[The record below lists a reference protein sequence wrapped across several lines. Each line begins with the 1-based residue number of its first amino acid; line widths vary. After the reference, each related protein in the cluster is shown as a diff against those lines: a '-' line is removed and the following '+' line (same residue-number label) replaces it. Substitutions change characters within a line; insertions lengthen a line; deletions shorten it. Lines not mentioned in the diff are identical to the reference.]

1 MSLWSRLFGR
11 RDTVSW
17 GENKLQKDRD
27 LLDTLVSDPGTIPME
42 MDRRPQITPWS
53 AARLGTIFA
62 DFAHEATPTRLAE
75 ARLARQCLSKFWLSA
90 PIDALELLYGS
101 PVGESY
107 RQMISGELASQP
119 LLRDEESWRDHLSE
133 RLQSGFDR
141 PEMANVLL
149 AVMPYFR
156 RGKMKVRNCEQI
168 LPAWLLED
176 YASLFEPELLPRL
189 RQPSPLERRA
199 LAPAGMAAAAMAAA
213 PVAAP
218 GAARTG
224 TAGGTAGP
232 AAVEAE
238 LPPLPQLSGFTGAQ
252 ALQLT
257 GSEEFLTRL
266 NGLLNLFEI
275 DPDDGAIRQELG
287 GYRRQLGQIWLDTPD
302 GQLQPLFESAFGDL
316 YRKVLRSGYAG
327 SHLTEEDRHLRAQ
340 LAQYVRNMTRP
351 RAAQAVLAALLFY
364 APGKIGFAGGEQF
377 MPQWLLGALP
387 SLYVKS

>member
-17 GENKLQKDRD
+17 GERKLQKDSG

-42 MDRRPQITPWS
+42 MDRRPEITPWS

-101 PVGESY
+101 AVGQSY
-107 RQMISGELASQP
+107 RQMISGALASQP

-156 RGKMKVRNCEQI
+156 RGKMKVRNCEQN

-199 LAPAGMAAAAMAAA
+199 LAPA
-213 PVAAP
+213 
-218 GAARTG
+218 
-224 TAGGTAGP
+224 AGSTAGP
-232 AAVEAE
+232 ATGSVGVEPE
-238 LPPLPQLSGFTGAQ
+238 RLPLPQLSGFTGAQ

-257 GSEEFLTRL
+257 ASEEFLTRL
-266 NGLLNLFEI
+266 NGLVNLFEI

-302 GQLQPLFESAFGDL
+302 DQLQSLFESTFGDL
-316 YRKVLRSGYAG
+316 YRKFLRSGYAG
-327 SHLTEEDRHLRAQ
+327 THLTEEDRQLRAQ

-351 RAAQAVLAALLFY
+351 RAAQAVLASLPFY
-364 APGKIGFAGGEQF
+364 PPGKIGFAGGEQF